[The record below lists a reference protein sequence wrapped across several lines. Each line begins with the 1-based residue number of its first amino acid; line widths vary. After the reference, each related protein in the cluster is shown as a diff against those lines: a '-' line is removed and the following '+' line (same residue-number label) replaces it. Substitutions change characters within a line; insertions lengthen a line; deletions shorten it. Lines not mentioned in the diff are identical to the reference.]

1 VQECSLFAREELAMA
16 KTIVDH
22 LLLGVA
28 DLDQG
33 LALVKEKTGLDPVIG
48 GSHPGVGTRNALVS
62 LGDRQYLEIIA
73 PDPAQ
78 PVFAYQI
85 DLRQLREPRLITWAA
100 AAKNITETAQRARD
114 AGLEVIGPSDG
125 SRKKPNGDMLRWKT
139 LGIRN
144 DFTTSGVALV
154 PFFIQWEE
162 GVQHPSQAAPTGCR
176 LESLEFAHPEPARV
190 ADILRKLGIYVEVKP
205 AQEPRLTAT
214 LLTPKGRWTL
224 GEEG

>member
-1 VQECSLFAREELAMA
+1 M
-16 KTIVDH
+16 DH
-22 LLLGVA
+22 LLLGAA

-33 LALVKEKTGLDPVIG
+33 LALVKEKTGLDPIIG
-48 GSHPGVGTRNALVS
+48 GSHPGVGTRNALLA

-85 DLRQLREPRLITWAA
+85 ELRQSREPRLITWAA
-100 AAKNITETAQRARD
+100 TAKNIIETAQRARD

-144 DFTTSGVALV
+144 DLTISGIALV
-154 PFFIQWEE
+154 PFFIEWGE
-162 GVQHPSQAAPTGCR
+162 GIQHPSQAAPTGCR
-176 LESLEFAHPEPARV
+176 IESLDFVHPEPAQV
-190 ADILRKLGIYVEVKP
+190 ADMLWRLGITAEVEP
-205 AQEPRLTAT
+205 GQEARLTAT
-214 LLTPKGRWTL
+214 LWTPEGKWVLT
-224 GEEG
+224 